1 MPAEIEKTTQKLRM
15 IAFIILKI
23 PAGIVFYLSLH
34 SLINTP
40 KEEITGQILSDWLL
54 MNLPIIWI
62 IVCPQKRM
70 DTAVGTAIGANILL
84 FFPFLGTILYL
95 LGPRWLL
102 LLVAIIVFLVQ
113 PSLWRRILVF
123 LGTAVATRLY
133 MNAIG
138 FSSLVKT
145 PSSPDT
151 PQVLRT
157 VGKCVIQYSMNHGG
171 QYPARL

>member
-1 MPAEIEKTTQKLRM
+1 
-15 IAFIILKI
+15 
-23 PAGIVFYLSLH
+23 
-34 SLINTP
+34 
-40 KEEITGQILSDWLL
+40 

-95 LGPRWLL
+95 LGPRGLL

-113 PSLWRRILVF
+113 PSLWRRILVV
-123 LGTAVATRLY
+123 LGTAVAACLY

-145 PSSPDT
+145 PFSPHT
-151 PQVLRT
+151 PHVIST
-157 VGKCVIQYSMNHGG
+157 AGNCVILYAMNHGG
-171 QYPARL
+171 QESRRLKQ